1 VRTGVLICV
10 LSLGA
15 ATMSS
20 AQTAA
25 SGSAGKTGGSTS
37 AVTAES
43 RPTSS
48 DGWLPEPHILSAG
61 VDFASQ
67 WLGGDDT
74 VPRDGLYPDF
84 DIVTGA
90 GWISAGPGY
99 RRHVWNGHALVDA
112 SAAMSWRAYKE
123 AKARFELPALAHD
136 HLTVGAQARWQD
148 YTQVNYFGRGPDA
161 LHEQRSEYRLQDT
174 DVLGYGIVRPHAGLS
189 VSGRFGW
196 LKQPTLSSPTGPF
209 DRDYPNALVQFA
221 GEPGVADPTSYLHGD
236 VAVTADSRNYPGHP
250 TRGGFY
256 RAAAG
261 FYSDRNLDRYSFRR
275 YEAEGLQMLPVA
287 TEKWLVA
294 LHGWG
299 VFSDTAAGNDV
310 PFYLLPSL
318 GGDRTLRGYDNFRF
332 HDRNLLLAS
341 VESRWALFRQVDA
354 ALFAEAGNVAAR
366 AGDLNFDKTSYGAG
380 VRVHTRTATIGRLDV
395 GHSQEGWQVYV
406 ALNDPLRLTRRTERN
421 TVVPIVP

>member
-1 VRTGVLICV
+1 
-10 LSLGA
+10 
-15 ATMSS
+15 
-20 AQTAA
+20 
-25 SGSAGKTGGSTS
+25 
-37 AVTAES
+37 
-43 RPTSS
+43 
-48 DGWLPEPHILSAG
+48 
-61 VDFASQ
+61 
-67 WLGGDDT
+67 
-74 VPRDGLYPDF
+74 
-84 DIVTGA
+84 
-90 GWISAGPGY
+90 
-99 RRHVWNGHALVDA
+99 VWNGHALVDA

-136 HLTVGAQARWQD
+136 RLTVGAQARWQD

-174 DVLGYGIVRPHAGLS
+174 DVLGYGIVHPHAGLS

-196 LKQPTLSSPTGPF
+196 LKQPALSSPTGPF
-209 DRDYPNALVQFA
+209 DRDYPNALEQFA
-221 GEPGVADPTSYLHGD
+221 GEPGVTDPTSYLHGD
-236 VAVTADSRNYPGHP
+236 VAVTADSRNHPGHP

-261 FYSDRNLDRYSFRR
+261 FYSDRNLDRYSIRR

-287 TEKWLVA
+287 TEKWLLA

-299 VFSDTAAGNDV
+299 VFSDTAALNDV

-395 GHSQEGWQVYV
+395 GHGREGWQVFV

-421 TVVPIVP
+421 TVVPFVP